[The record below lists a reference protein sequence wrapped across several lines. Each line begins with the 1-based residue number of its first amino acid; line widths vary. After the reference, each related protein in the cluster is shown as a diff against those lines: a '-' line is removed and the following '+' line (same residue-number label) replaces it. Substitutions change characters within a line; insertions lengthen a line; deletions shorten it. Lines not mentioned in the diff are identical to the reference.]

1 MQLDN
6 CLRVLNRSVDV
17 GFSKGRLPKL
27 DYWRVLAG
35 ACLHNTSPEAVSGE
49 GLPSADCVLGY
60 MGLMDWVEVQKSYE
74 DVIAQSVS
82 LARRQGWFRRPL
94 LCAVDYH
101 DDLYYGERVF
111 GVMGCQSKR
120 GTNKC
125 FRIATLE
132 VCEAGRRF
140 TLAVTPVFKGTKT
153 AEVIR
158 YLVRQARKHV
168 RIKYLLMDRGFFS
181 IDVFRA
187 LNSLKLKYI
196 VCAKKTGKLLGS
208 VEGKTHIQYTLE
220 KPSDSYTIN
229 LTAHRPDEETLW
241 VYATNLHS
249 KHESIAYTYKKRWGI
264 ETGYKSKNHFN
275 ANTTSKN
282 YAIRIFLILLA
293 ITLYNLWIL
302 TNLIADSTIIRKTS
316 RKNQYSTKVTIF
328 QFKQSFIRQLA
339 DHG

>member
-1 MQLDN
+1 M
-6 CLRVLNRSVDV
+6 
-17 GFSKGRLPKL
+17 
-27 DYWRVLAG
+27 
-35 ACLHNTSPEAVSGE
+35 
-49 GLPSADCVLGY
+49 
-60 MGLMDWVEVQKSYE
+60 
-74 DVIAQSVS
+74 
-82 LARRQGWFRRPL
+82 
-94 LCAVDYH
+94 
-101 DDLYYGERVF
+101 
-111 GVMGCQSKR
+111 MGCQSKR

-187 LNSLKLKYI
+187 LNSLKIKYI
-196 VCAKKTGKLLGS
+196 VCAKKTGKLLRS

-249 KHESIAYTYKKRWGI
+249 KPESIAYTYKKRWGI